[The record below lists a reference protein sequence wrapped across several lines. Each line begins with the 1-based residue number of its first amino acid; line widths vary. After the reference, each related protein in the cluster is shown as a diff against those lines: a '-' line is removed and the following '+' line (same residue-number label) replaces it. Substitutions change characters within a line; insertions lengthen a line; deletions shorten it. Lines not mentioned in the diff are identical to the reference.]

1 MNEII
6 KALETILNIAMNDIQ
21 EIRNKNDIAYATS
34 LANLIGDEMQRQFN
48 EIVTEE
54 TIENERN

>member
-1 MNEII
+1 MQQII

-34 LANLIGDEMQRQFN
+34 LSKLITDELQRQFN

-54 TIENERN
+54 TIENERH

>member
-1 MNEII
+1 MSEII

-21 EIRNKNDIAYATS
+21 EIRSKNDIAYATS
-34 LANLIGDEMQRQFN
+34 LANLIADELQRQFN

-54 TIENERN
+54 TIENGRY

>member
-1 MNEII
+1 MKEII
-6 KALETILNIAMNDIQ
+6 KALEMMLNIAMNDIQ

-34 LANLIGDEMQRQFN
+34 LANLLADELQRQFN

>member
-1 MNEII
+1 MTEII

-34 LANLIGDEMQRQFN
+34 LANLIADEMQRQFN
-48 EIVTEE
+48 EIMTEE
-54 TIENERN
+54 TIENGRY